1 MNICLYGASSDSI
14 AKVYIN
20 PTEELGAKIA
30 EMGHTLIYGGGAA
43 GLMGAAARGAYS
55 RGGEI
60 IGIVPSFLNVDGIL
74 FNNCTDLIFTETM
87 RQRKELMEKKADAFI
102 MTPGGVGTF
111 DEFFEILTLKQ
122 LGRHS
127 KPIAVFNINGYF
139 DNLISQ
145 LESAVHKQFMT
156 PEALGLFY
164 STDRADKLLD
174 YLENGVNA
182 PAKAKIYKNLNS
194 ETYKNGE

>member
-1 MNICLYGASSDSI
+1 MNICLYGASSSAI
-14 AKVYIN
+14 AKAYVN

-30 EMGHTLIYGGGAA
+30 ERGHTLIYGGGAA

-60 IGIVPSFLNVDGIL
+60 IGVVPSFLNVDGIL
-74 FNNCTDLIFTETM
+74 FDNCTELIFTETM
-87 RQRKELMEKKADAFI
+87 RERKALMEQKSDAFI

-127 KPIAVFNINGYF
+127 KPIAVFNVNGYF
-139 DNLISQ
+139 DSLIAQ
-145 LESAVHKQFMT
+145 LENAVHKQFMN
-156 PEALGLFY
+156 PEIFELFI
-164 STDRADKLLD
+164 STDRADRLLD
-174 YLENGVNA
+174 YLENGVSSPTEA
-182 PAKAKIYKNLNS
+182 RIFKNL
-194 ETYKNGE
+194 K

>member
-1 MNICLYGASSDSI
+1 MNICLYGASSSAI
-14 AKVYIN
+14 AKAYVN

-30 EMGHTLIYGGGAA
+30 ERGHTLIYGGGAA

-60 IGIVPSFLNVDGIL
+60 IGVVPSFLNVDGIL
-74 FNNCTDLIFTETM
+74 FDNCTELIFTETM
-87 RQRKELMEKKADAFI
+87 RERKALMEQKSDAFI

-139 DNLISQ
+139 DSLITQ
-145 LESAVHKQFMT
+145 LENAVHKQFMN
-156 PEALGLFY
+156 PEIFELFI
-164 STDRADKLLD
+164 STERADRLID
-174 YLENGVNA
+174 YLENSVSSPTEA
-182 PAKAKIYKNLNS
+182 RIFKNL
-194 ETYKNGE
+194 K

>member
-1 MNICLYGASSDSI
+1 MNICLYGASSSAI
-14 AKVYIN
+14 AKSYIN

-30 EMGHTLIYGGGAA
+30 ERGHTLIYGGGAE

-55 RGGEI
+55 QGGKI

-74 FNNCTDLIFTETM
+74 FDNCDEMIFTETM
-87 RQRKELMEKKADAFI
+87 RERKQLLEEKSDAFLV
-102 MTPGGVGTF
+102 TPGGVGTF

-139 DNLISQ
+139 DSLIEQ
-145 LESAVHKQFMT
+145 LKNAVRKQFMN
-156 PEALGLFY
+156 PESFELCFF
-164 STDRADKLLD
+164 TDNADKLIN
-174 YLENGVNA
+174 YLEYAVSE
-182 PAKAKIYKNLNS
+182 PEQAKIYKDL
-194 ETYKNGE
+194 K

>member
-1 MNICLYGASSDSI
+1 MNICLYGASSSAI
-14 AKVYIN
+14 AKSYIN

-30 EMGHTLIYGGGAA
+30 ERGHTLIYGGGAA

-55 RGGEI
+55 QGGKI

-74 FNNCTDLIFTETM
+74 FDNCDEMIFTETM
-87 RQRKELMEKKADAFI
+87 RERKQLMEEKSDAFI
-102 MTPGGVGTF
+102 VTPGGVGTF

-139 DNLISQ
+139 DSLIEQ
-145 LESAVHKQFMT
+145 LKNAVHKQFMN
-156 PEALGLFY
+156 PESFELCFF
-164 STDRADKLLD
+164 TDNADKLIN
-174 YLENGVNA
+174 YIEYAANE
-182 PAKAKIYKNLNS
+182 PEQAKIYKDL
-194 ETYKNGE
+194 K

>member
-1 MNICLYGASSDSI
+1 MNICLYGASSNAI
-14 AKVYIN
+14 AKAYVN

-30 EMGHTLIYGGGAA
+30 ERGHTLIYGGGAA

-60 IGIVPSFLNVDGIL
+60 IGVVPSFLNVDGIL
-74 FNNCTDLIFTETM
+74 FDNCTELIFTETM
-87 RQRKELMEKKADAFI
+87 RERKALMEQKSDAFI

-127 KPIAVFNINGYF
+127 KPIAVFNVNGYF
-139 DNLISQ
+139 DSLIAQ
-145 LESAVHKQFMT
+145 LENAVHKQFMN
-156 PEALGLFY
+156 PEIFELFI
-164 STDRADKLLD
+164 STDRADRLLD
-174 YLENGVNA
+174 YLENSVSSPTEA
-182 PAKAKIYKNLNS
+182 RIFKNL
-194 ETYKNGE
+194 K

>member
-1 MNICLYGASSDSI
+1 MNICLYGASSSAI
-14 AKVYIN
+14 AKAYVN

-30 EMGHTLIYGGGAA
+30 ERGHTLIYGGGAA

-55 RGGEI
+55 RGGKI
-60 IGIVPSFLNVDGIL
+60 IGVVPSFLNVDGIL
-74 FNNCTDLIFTETM
+74 FDNCTELIFTETM
-87 RQRKELMEKKADAFI
+87 RERKALMEQKSDAFI

-139 DNLISQ
+139 DSLIAQ
-145 LESAVHKQFMT
+145 LENAVHKQFMN
-156 PEALGLFY
+156 PEIFELFI
-164 STDRADKLLD
+164 STDRADRLID
-174 YLENGVNA
+174 YLENSVSSTTEA
-182 PAKAKIYKNLNS
+182 RIFKNL
-194 ETYKNGE
+194 K

>member
-1 MNICLYGASSDSI
+1 MNICLYGASSSAI
-14 AKVYIN
+14 AKAYVN

-30 EMGHTLIYGGGAA
+30 ERGHTLIYGGGAA

-60 IGIVPSFLNVDGIL
+60 IGVVPSFLNVDGIL
-74 FNNCTDLIFTETM
+74 FDNCTELIFTETM
-87 RQRKELMEKKADAFI
+87 RERKALMEQKSDAFI

-127 KPIAVFNINGYF
+127 KPIGIFNINGYF
-139 DNLISQ
+139 DSLIAQ
-145 LESAVHKQFMT
+145 LENAVHKQFMN
-156 PEALGLFY
+156 PEIFELFI
-164 STDRADKLLD
+164 STDRADRLLD
-174 YLENGVNA
+174 YLENGVSSPTEA
-182 PAKAKIYKNLNS
+182 RIFKNL
-194 ETYKNGE
+194 K

>member
-1 MNICLYGASSDSI
+1 MNICLYGASSSAI
-14 AKVYIN
+14 AKAYVN

-30 EMGHTLIYGGGAA
+30 ERDHTLIYGGGAA

-60 IGIVPSFLNVDGIL
+60 IGVVPSFLNVDGIL
-74 FNNCTDLIFTETM
+74 FDNCTELIFTETM
-87 RQRKELMEKKADAFI
+87 RERKALMEQKSDAFI

-127 KPIAVFNINGYF
+127 KPIAIFNINGYF
-139 DNLISQ
+139 DSLIAQ
-145 LESAVHKQFMT
+145 LENAVHKQFMN
-156 PEALGLFY
+156 PEIFELFI

-174 YLENGVNA
+174 YLENGVSSPTEA
-182 PAKAKIYKNLNS
+182 RIFKNL
-194 ETYKNGE
+194 K

>member
-1 MNICLYGASSDSI
+1 MNICLYGASSSAI
-14 AKVYIN
+14 AKAYVN

-30 EMGHTLIYGGGAA
+30 ERGHTLIYGGGAA

-55 RGGEI
+55 LGGKI
-60 IGIVPSFLNVDGIL
+60 IGVVPSFLNVDGIL
-74 FNNCTDLIFTETM
+74 FDNCSELIFTETM
-87 RQRKELMEKKADAFI
+87 RERKALMEQKSDAFI

-111 DEFFEILTLKQ
+111 DEFFEIITLKQ

-139 DNLISQ
+139 DSLIAQ
-145 LESAVHKQFMT
+145 LENAVHKQFMN
-156 PEALGLFY
+156 PEIFELFI

-174 YLENGVNA
+174 YLENGVKSPTEA
-182 PAKAKIYKNLNS
+182 RIFKNL
-194 ETYKNGE
+194 K

>member
-1 MNICLYGASSDSI
+1 MNICLYGASSSAI
-14 AKVYIN
+14 AKSYIN

-30 EMGHTLIYGGGAA
+30 ERGHTLIYGGGAE

-55 RGGEI
+55 QGGKI

-74 FNNCTDLIFTETM
+74 FDNCDEMIFTETM
-87 RQRKELMEKKADAFI
+87 RERKQLLEEKSDAFI
-102 MTPGGVGTF
+102 VTPGGVGTF

-139 DNLISQ
+139 DSLIEQ
-145 LESAVHKQFMT
+145 LKNAVRKQFMN
-156 PEALGLFY
+156 PESFELCFF
-164 STDRADKLLD
+164 TDNADKLIN
-174 YLENGVNA
+174 YLEYA
-182 PAKAKIYKNLNS
+182 ISEPEQAKIYKDL
-194 ETYKNGE
+194 K

>member
-1 MNICLYGASSDSI
+1 MNICLYGASSSAI
-14 AKVYIN
+14 AKSYIN

-30 EMGHTLIYGGGAA
+30 ERGHTLIYGGGAA

-55 RGGEI
+55 QGGKI

-74 FNNCTDLIFTETM
+74 FDNCDEMIFTETM
-87 RQRKELMEKKADAFI
+87 RERKQLLEEKSDAFI
-102 MTPGGVGTF
+102 VTPGGVGTF

-139 DNLISQ
+139 DNLIEQ
-145 LESAVHKQFMT
+145 LKNAVRKQFMN
-156 PEALGLFY
+156 PESFELCFF
-164 STDRADKLLD
+164 TDNADKLIN
-174 YLENGVNA
+174 YLEYAVSE
-182 PAKAKIYKNLNS
+182 PEQAKIYKDL
-194 ETYKNGE
+194 K

>member
-1 MNICLYGASSDSI
+1 MNICLYGASSSAI
-14 AKVYIN
+14 AKSYIN

-30 EMGHTLIYGGGAA
+30 ERGHTLIYGGGAE

-55 RGGEI
+55 QGGKI

-74 FNNCTDLIFTETM
+74 FDNCDEMIFTETM
-87 RQRKELMEKKADAFI
+87 RERKQLLEEKSDAFI
-102 MTPGGVGTF
+102 VTPGGVGTF

-139 DNLISQ
+139 DNLIEQ
-145 LESAVHKQFMT
+145 LKNAVRKQFMN
-156 PEALGLFY
+156 PESFELCFF
-164 STDRADKLLD
+164 TDNADKLIN
-174 YLENGVNA
+174 YLEYAVSE
-182 PAKAKIYKNLNS
+182 PEQAKIYKDL
-194 ETYKNGE
+194 K

>member
-1 MNICLYGASSDSI
+1 MNICLYGASSSAI
-14 AKVYIN
+14 AKAYVN

-30 EMGHTLIYGGGAA
+30 ERGHTLIYGGGAA

-60 IGIVPSFLNVDGIL
+60 IGVVPSFLNVDGIL
-74 FNNCTDLIFTETM
+74 FDNCTELIFTETM
-87 RQRKELMEKKADAFI
+87 RERKALMEQKSDAFI

-127 KPIAVFNINGYF
+127 KPIAIFNINGYF
-139 DNLISQ
+139 DSLIAQ
-145 LESAVHKQFMT
+145 LENAVHKQFMN
-156 PEALGLFY
+156 PEIFELFI
-164 STDRADKLLD
+164 STDRADRLLD
-174 YLENGVNA
+174 YLENSVSSPTEA
-182 PAKAKIYKNLNS
+182 RIFKNL
-194 ETYKNGE
+194 K

>member
-1 MNICLYGASSDSI
+1 MNICLYGASSSAI
-14 AKVYIN
+14 AKAYVN

-30 EMGHTLIYGGGAA
+30 ERGHTLIYGGGAA

-55 RGGEI
+55 LGGKI
-60 IGIVPSFLNVDGIL
+60 IGVVPSFLNVDGIL
-74 FNNCTDLIFTETM
+74 FDNCTELIFTETM
-87 RQRKELMEKKADAFI
+87 RERKALMEQKSDAFI

-111 DEFFEILTLKQ
+111 DEFFEIITLKQ

-139 DNLISQ
+139 DSLIAQ
-145 LESAVHKQFMT
+145 LENAVHKQFMN
-156 PEALGLFY
+156 PEIFELFI

-174 YLENGVNA
+174 YLENGVKSPTEA
-182 PAKAKIYKNLNS
+182 RIFKNL
-194 ETYKNGE
+194 K

>member
-1 MNICLYGASSDSI
+1 MNICLYGASSSAI
-14 AKVYIN
+14 AKSYIN

-30 EMGHTLIYGGGAA
+30 ERGHTLIYGGGAE

-55 RGGEI
+55 QGGKI

-74 FNNCTDLIFTETM
+74 FDNCDEMIFTETM
-87 RQRKELMEKKADAFI
+87 RERKQLLEEKSDAFI
-102 MTPGGVGTF
+102 VTPGGVGTY

-139 DNLISQ
+139 DSLIEQ
-145 LESAVHKQFMT
+145 LKNAVRKQFMN
-156 PEALGLFY
+156 PESFELCFF
-164 STDRADKLLD
+164 TDNADKLIN
-174 YLENGVNA
+174 YLEYAVSE
-182 PAKAKIYKNLNS
+182 PEQAKIYKDL
-194 ETYKNGE
+194 K

>member
-1 MNICLYGASSDSI
+1 MNICLYGASSSAI
-14 AKVYIN
+14 AKAYVN

-30 EMGHTLIYGGGAA
+30 ERGHTLIYGGGAA

-55 RGGEI
+55 LGGKI
-60 IGIVPSFLNVDGIL
+60 IGVVPSFLNVDGIL
-74 FNNCTDLIFTETM
+74 FDNCTELIFTETM
-87 RQRKELMEKKADAFI
+87 RERKALMEQKSDAFI

-139 DNLISQ
+139 DSLIAQ
-145 LESAVHKQFMT
+145 LENAVHKRFMN
-156 PEALGLFY
+156 PEIFERFI
-164 STDRADKLLD
+164 STDSADKLLD
-174 YLENGVNA
+174 YLENGVKSPTEA
-182 PAKAKIYKNLNS
+182 RIFKNL
-194 ETYKNGE
+194 K

>member
-1 MNICLYGASSDSI
+1 MNICLYGASSNAI
-14 AKVYIN
+14 ARSYIN

-30 EMGHTLIYGGGAA
+30 ERGHTLIYGGGAA

-55 RGGEI
+55 QGGKI

-74 FNNCTDLIFTETM
+74 FDNCDEMIFTKTM
-87 RQRKELMEKKADAFI
+87 RERKQLMEEKSDAFI
-102 MTPGGVGTF
+102 VTPGGVGTF

-139 DNLISQ
+139 DSLVEQ
-145 LESAVHKQFMT
+145 LKNAVHKQFMN
-156 PEALGLFY
+156 PESFELFMF
-164 STDRADKLLD
+164 TDSANKLIN
-174 YLENGVNA
+174 YIEYAVKE
-182 PAKAKIYKNLNS
+182 PEQAKIYKDL
-194 ETYKNGE
+194 K

>member
-1 MNICLYGASSDSI
+1 MNICLYGASSNAI
-14 AKVYIN
+14 AKSYIN

-30 EMGHTLIYGGGAA
+30 ERGHTLIYGGGAA

-55 RGGEI
+55 RGGKI

-74 FNNCTDLIFTETM
+74 FDKCDEMIFTDTM
-87 RQRKELMEKKADAFI
+87 RERKQLMEERANAFI
-102 MTPGGVGTF
+102 VTPGGVGTF

-139 DNLISQ
+139 DSLIEQ
-145 LESAVHKQFMT
+145 LKNAVHKQFMN
-156 PEALGLFY
+156 PESFELCMF
-164 STDRADKLLD
+164 TDNADKLIN
-174 YLENGVNA
+174 YIEQSVNE
-182 PAKAKIYKNLNS
+182 PEQSKVYKNL
-194 ETYKNGE
+194 K

>member
-1 MNICLYGASSDSI
+1 MNICLYGASSNAI
-14 AKVYIN
+14 AKSYIN

-30 EMGHTLIYGGGAA
+30 ERGHTLIYGGGAE

-55 RGGEI
+55 QGGKI

-74 FNNCTDLIFTETM
+74 FDNCDEMIFTETM
-87 RQRKELMEKKADAFI
+87 RERKQLMEEKSDAFI
-102 MTPGGVGTF
+102 VTPGGVGTF

-139 DNLISQ
+139 DSLVEQ
-145 LESAVHKQFMT
+145 LKNAVHKQFMN
-156 PEALGLFY
+156 PESFELFMF
-164 STDRADKLLD
+164 TDSANKLIN
-174 YLENGVNA
+174 YIEYAVKE
-182 PAKAKIYKNLNS
+182 PEQAKIYKDL
-194 ETYKNGE
+194 K

>member
-1 MNICLYGASSDSI
+1 MNICLYGASSSAI
-14 AKVYIN
+14 AKAYVN

-30 EMGHTLIYGGGAA
+30 ERGHTLIYGGGAA

-60 IGIVPSFLNVDGIL
+60 IGVVPSFLNVDGIL
-74 FNNCTDLIFTETM
+74 FDNCTELIFTETM
-87 RQRKELMEKKADAFI
+87 RERKARMEQKSDAFI

-139 DNLISQ
+139 DSLIAQ
-145 LESAVHKQFMT
+145 LENAVHKQFMN
-156 PEALGLFY
+156 PEIFELFI
-164 STDRADKLLD
+164 STDRADRLID
-174 YLENGVNA
+174 YLENSVSSPTEA
-182 PAKAKIYKNLNS
+182 RIFKNL
-194 ETYKNGE
+194 K

>member
-1 MNICLYGASSDSI
+1 MNICLYGASSSAI
-14 AKVYIN
+14 AKAYVN

-30 EMGHTLIYGGGAA
+30 ERGHTLIYGGGAA

-60 IGIVPSFLNVDGIL
+60 IGVVPSFLNVDGIL
-74 FNNCTDLIFTETM
+74 FDNCTELIFTETM
-87 RQRKELMEKKADAFI
+87 RERKALMEQKSDAFI

-139 DNLISQ
+139 DSLIAQ
-145 LESAVHKQFMT
+145 LENAVHKQFMN
-156 PEALGLFY
+156 PEIFELFI
-164 STDRADKLLD
+164 STERADRLLD
-174 YLENGVNA
+174 YLEKVVSSPTEA
-182 PAKAKIYKNLNS
+182 RIFKNL
-194 ETYKNGE
+194 K

>member
-1 MNICLYGASSDSI
+1 MNICLYGASSSAI
-14 AKVYIN
+14 AKAYVN

-30 EMGHTLIYGGGAA
+30 ERGHTLIYGGGAA

-60 IGIVPSFLNVDGIL
+60 IGVVPSFLNVDGIL
-74 FNNCTDLIFTETM
+74 FDNCTELIFTETM
-87 RQRKELMEKKADAFI
+87 RERKALMEQKSDAFI

-127 KPIAVFNINGYF
+127 KPIAIFNINGYF
-139 DNLISQ
+139 DSLIAQ
-145 LESAVHKQFMT
+145 LENAVHKQFMN
-156 PEALGLFY
+156 PEIFELFI
-164 STDRADKLLD
+164 STDRADRLID
-174 YLENGVNA
+174 YLENSVSSTTEA
-182 PAKAKIYKNLNS
+182 RIFKNL
-194 ETYKNGE
+194 K

>member
-1 MNICLYGASSDSI
+1 MNICLYGASSSAI
-14 AKVYIN
+14 AKAYVN

-30 EMGHTLIYGGGAA
+30 ERGHTLIYGGGAA

-60 IGIVPSFLNVDGIL
+60 IGVVPSFLNVDGIL
-74 FNNCTDLIFTETM
+74 FDNCTELIFTETM
-87 RQRKELMEKKADAFI
+87 RERKALMEQKSDAFI

-139 DNLISQ
+139 DSLIAQ
-145 LESAVHKQFMT
+145 LENAVHKQFMN
-156 PEALGLFY
+156 PEIFELFI
-164 STDRADKLLD
+164 STDRADRLID
-174 YLENGVNA
+174 YLEKVVSSPTEA
-182 PAKAKIYKNLNS
+182 RIFKNL
-194 ETYKNGE
+194 K

>member
-1 MNICLYGASSDSI
+1 MNICLYGASSSAI
-14 AKVYIN
+14 AKAYVN

-30 EMGHTLIYGGGAA
+30 ERGHTLIYGGGAA
-43 GLMGAAARGAYS
+43 GLMGAAGRGAYS

-60 IGIVPSFLNVDGIL
+60 IGVVPSFLNVDGIL
-74 FNNCTDLIFTETM
+74 FDNCTELIFTETM
-87 RQRKELMEKKADAFI
+87 RERKALMEQKSDAFI

-139 DNLISQ
+139 DSLIAQ
-145 LESAVHKQFMT
+145 LENAVHKQFMN
-156 PEALGLFY
+156 PEIFELFI
-164 STDRADKLLD
+164 STDRADRLID
-174 YLENGVNA
+174 YLENSVSSTTEA
-182 PAKAKIYKNLNS
+182 RIFKNL
-194 ETYKNGE
+194 K

>member
-1 MNICLYGASSDSI
+1 MNICLYGASSNAI
-14 AKVYIN
+14 AKSYIN

-30 EMGHTLIYGGGAA
+30 ERGHTLIYGGGAE

-55 RGGEI
+55 QGGKI

-74 FNNCTDLIFTETM
+74 FDNCDEMIFTETM
-87 RQRKELMEKKADAFI
+87 RERKQLLEEKSDAFI
-102 MTPGGVGTF
+102 VTPGGVGTF

-139 DNLISQ
+139 DSLIEQ
-145 LESAVHKQFMT
+145 LKNAVHKQFMN
-156 PEALGLFY
+156 PESF
-164 STDRADKLLD
+164 
-174 YLENGVNA
+174 
-182 PAKAKIYKNLNS
+182 
-194 ETYKNGE
+194 